1 MIRLSRL
8 RESLRVRLLAGTLV
22 WIVASIAIA
31 GWGLGALIR
40 EHVERQFLAEL
51 HTHLDQLTASLVVS
65 EGGKLQLAA
74 PLSDPRMSR
83 PYSGL
88 YWQVDAIAGG
98 GQAPVPGLL
107 RSRSLWDQVLDVSN
121 DALPDGQ
128 LHQHRVH
135 GPQER
140 WLTVL
145 ERGVYPAE
153 SPERPLRLIVAADE
167 RAMLEPVAQFRGTL
181 WLALGLLGLGL
192 VAAAVMQV
200 MIGLAPL
207 ERLQRELAAVR
218 DGKAQLMSGAYPAE
232 VSPLVGEFNRVLQQN
247 AEIVERARTAA
258 GNLAHAL
265 KTPLTVMA
273 NAARSEERGLPAL
286 VSEQVD
292 VARRQVD
299 YHLRRARSA
308 AATRVPGVRTPIG
321 PVAAGLSRAMQR
333 IHADRGLDIVVETI
347 PESLAFRGE
356 EQDLQELLGNV
367 LDNACKWARR
377 RIVMQ
382 ASREDGRLR
391 ITVDDDGK
399 GIGAERRADSL
410 GRGTRADEQVEGS
423 GLGLAIVDELA
434 RLYGGEIHL
443 DDSPLGGLRVR
454 LVLPAAT

>member
-8 RESLRVRLLAGTLV
+8 RESLRVRLLAGTLI
-22 WIVASIAIA
+22 WIVVSIAIA

-51 HTHLDQLTASLVVS
+51 RTHLDQLTANLVVDPS
-65 EGGKLQLAA
+65 GRPQLTA
-74 PLSDPRMSR
+74 PLSDARLSR

-98 GQAPVPGLL
+98 GQASVTGLL
-107 RSRSLWDQVLDVSN
+107 RSRSLWDQVLEVSK

-135 GPQER
+135 GPQQR

-153 SPERPLRLIVAADE
+153 SPERPLRLIIAADE
-167 RAMLEPVAQFRGTL
+167 RAMLEPVAQFRGTM
-181 WLALGLLGLGL
+181 WLALSLLGLGL
-192 VAAAVMQV
+192 ISAAVMQV

-207 ERLQRELAAVR
+207 ERLQHELAAVR
-218 DGKAQLMSGAYPAE
+218 EGKAQLMSGAYPAE

-273 NAARSEERGLPAL
+273 NAARSKESGLPTL
-286 VSEQVD
+286 VSEQVEI
-292 VARRQVD
+292 ARRQVD

-321 PVAAGLSRAMQR
+321 PVAAGLARAMQR

-367 LDNACKWARR
+367 LENACKWAHRR
-377 RIVMQ
+377 VVMQ
-382 ASREDGRLR
+382 ARREDGRLR

-399 GIGAERRADSL
+399 GIEVDRRRDIL
-410 GRGTRADEQVEGS
+410 GRGMRADEQVEGS

-443 DDSPLGGLRVR
+443 EDSPLGGLRVQ
-454 LVLPAAT
+454 LVLPAAS

>member
-1 MIRLSRL
+1 MIGLSRL
-8 RESLRVRLLAGTLV
+8 RESLRVRLLAGTLI

-31 GWGLGALIR
+31 GWGLGTLVR

-51 HTHLDQLTASLVVS
+51 HTHLDQLTANVVEDPS
-65 EGGKLQLAA
+65 GKPQVVG
-74 PLSDPRMSR
+74 PLSDPRLSR

-98 GQAPVPGLL
+98 GQAPVTGLL
-107 RSRSLWDQVLDVSN
+107 RSRSLWDQVLEVSQ

-135 GPQER
+135 GPQGR

-167 RAMLEPVAQFRGTL
+167 RAMLEPVAQFRGTM

-192 VAAAVMQV
+192 IAAAVMQV

-207 ERLQRELAAVR
+207 ERLQHELAAVR
-218 DGKAQLMSGAYPAE
+218 EGKAQLMSGAYPAE
-232 VSPLVGEFNRVLQQN
+232 VSSLVVEFNRVLQQN

-265 KTPLTVMA
+265 KTPLAVMA
-273 NAARSEERGLPAL
+273 NAARSQESGLPAL
-286 VSEQVD
+286 VSEQID
-292 VARRQVD
+292 IARRQVD

-308 AATRVPGVRTPIG
+308 TATRVPGVRTPVG
-321 PVAAGLSRAMQR
+321 PVVAGLSRAMQR
-333 IHADRGLDIVVETI
+333 IHADRSLDIVVETM
-347 PESLAFRGE
+347 PETLAFRGE

-367 LDNACKWARR
+367 LDNACKWAHRR
-377 RIVMQ
+377 VVMQ
-382 ASREDGRLR
+382 ARREDGRLR

-399 GIGAERRADSL
+399 GIGVDRRRDIL

-443 DDSPLGGLRVR
+443 ENSPLGGLRVQ
-454 LVLPAAT
+454 LLLPAAS